1 MALTYSRQDKDST
14 WAYSQCPLGEFSPQ
28 THQPPRGSLHPWAPV
43 TSPLPSHLKELS
55 PAPNALK
62 RRVCAAQRP
71 SRSSTA
77 QRPPRNCSVG
87 PLLHRPLVCAVQSPW
102 KLRTWLLEAFQAQL
116 YVSQKTV
123 PLPPLPVFICETSL
137 ALPLILFMLFCF
149 SFLGYCF
156 LRREKKQTENQL
168 EDIREGKT
176 IH

>member
-1 MALTYSRQDKDST
+1 MNIASAFKHLNFNSYLLLDSIFCVRCWASNLVSIYLAAQELCKIIQVIQASCSQLYASGTTLKAFQEQVALTYSRQDKDST

-102 KLRTWLLEAFQAQL
+102 KLRT
-116 YVSQKTV
+116 
-123 PLPPLPVFICETSL
+123 
-137 ALPLILFMLFCF
+137 
-149 SFLGYCF
+149 
-156 LRREKKQTENQL
+156 
-168 EDIREGKT
+168 
-176 IH
+176 